1 MENLN
6 NWKMF
11 LSGESVERCSLE
23 VSARNGHNLRA
34 FSLLGIVM
42 MSFAIVFGW
51 IMRHAFTFSTEF
63 LIMWAYFLVMYL
75 VTRFIGAHT
84 RHATAA
90 FYFWITP
97 LMLMGIVIG
106 TFADPQQPSITIMV
120 FLCVLPMF
128 ILDKPWKIVLFI
140 LMHSVVYTICCYLAK
155 SPELFIADMID
166 LVLFMVLSVGVNCL
180 ILRERIDNVEYAMKM
195 RLMAETDALTE
206 LNNRGA
212 GEKRVKLLMEQGKS
226 GMFLLLDFDNFKE
239 INDNY
244 GHVNGDKALKA
255 VAACLRE
262 SFRDN
267 DVVMRFGGDE
277 FGVFAQGIK
286 NRRTGEMCIN
296 RMMRKIHD
304 LFVPDMPDYHFSVS
318 AGITFFN
325 ADSQKNFETV
335 YRESDE
341 ALYLAKRQGK
351 NSCSFYGEK

>member
-1 MENLN
+1 
-6 NWKMF
+6 MF
-11 LSGESVERCSLE
+11 FSGRSVERCSPE
-23 VSARNGHNLRA
+23 VSARNSHNLRS
-34 FSLLGIVM
+34 FSVLGIVM
-42 MSFAIVFGW
+42 MSFAIAFGW

-75 VTRFIGAHT
+75 VTRFRGSNT
-84 RHATAA
+84 KHATAV
-90 FYFWITP
+90 FYLWMIP

-106 TFADPQQPSITIMV
+106 TFGDPHQPSITIMV

-128 ILDKPWKIVLFI
+128 ILDKPWRIVLFI
-140 LMHSVVYTICCYLAK
+140 FLHSAIYTICCYLAK
-155 SPELFIADMID
+155 TPELFAADMID
-166 LVLFMVLSVGVNCL
+166 LVLFTVLGVGVNCM

-212 GEKRVKLLMEQGKS
+212 GEKRVKLLIEQGKS

-255 VAACLRE
+255 VATCLRE
-262 SFRDN
+262 SFRDH

-277 FGVFAQGIK
+277 FGVFAQGLK
-286 NRRTGEMCIN
+286 TQSVGKVCID
-296 RMMRKIHD
+296 RMMRKIHG
-304 LFVPDMPDYHFSVS
+304 LHIPDMPDYHFSVS
-318 AGITFFN
+318 AGVTFFD
-325 ADSQKNFETV
+325 ADSRKSFETV

-341 ALYLAKRQGK
+341 ALYMAKRQGK
-351 NSCSFYGEK
+351 NACSFYGEREQ